1 MTLLGAMALMAL
13 WLAAALPQA
22 GSPAPPAPPAATA
35 RLSPAALRAVPW
47 PELAG
52 LEPAVQE
59 ALQQGSAGFTAAVAA
74 GAVEAGGGAQVAE
87 AYGELGRLFH
97 AHGFSAAAETCY
109 DNAGRLARGD
119 FRWPHLRGL
128 VLLDEQRSEAAAAAF
143 AEAFARRPYYPALL
157 RQARVEQELGH
168 LEAAQVLLAVAT
180 AHSPND
186 PALLAVLG
194 DQAGLTGR
202 NAEAIELLERA
213 LQAAPGATR
222 LHYPLALAYRAV
234 GNGAAADAH
243 LALAGRVGIVPLD
256 PLENEVRSRRV
267 GATVWDLEGQRALQA
282 GDAPA
287 AVKAFRKALEARPG
301 DPELRA
307 RLSAAERTDAAA
319 FETAKP

>member
-1 MTLLGAMALMAL
+1 MTRRGIQTLLCALGL
-13 WLAAALPQA
+13 LTPAAVAAQ
-22 GSPAPPAPPAATA
+22 PAPAAGA
-35 RLSPAALRAVPW
+35 AQSPAAATREASRAPLRTVPW
-47 PELAG
+47 PNLAG
-52 LEPAVQE
+52 LEPAVRQ
-59 ALQQGSAGFTAAVAA
+59 ALQRASTTLATGTSDG
-74 GAVEAGGGAQVAE
+74 EAH
-87 AYGELGRLFH
+87 GELGRLFH

-109 DNAGRLARGD
+109 DNAGRLARED